1 MGNWSVFFTGLY
13 RARWFSGF
21 LSEKAGVE
29 RVCDYSTPSSLF
41 CLRFCLENHARYS
54 ASQVWTHALLGFRA
68 NFVEDMPIADRE
80 EILKLLMS
88 SERLLELYFLDQ
100 NKYLENHS
108 KTTRLGLEQDAK
120 YFWIFRDLDY
130 EKWVQRRGEAKILG
144 LHGPSTEGL
153 ELAASH
159 IVQHLQKLATASQED
174 EVLLYFFYNSTRH
187 RYEWGPQNVV
197 GWRELVCVWNLLRQ
211 LIGNRSTAAGPHLQ
225 IFLKK
230 ALHSLSDHELVELR
244 AHDGPTDALR
254 LLLCLSKP
262 QNLWDALG
270 QVLGDLRQRENPK
283 RLGKPNFTLI
293 VDLNTM
299 DGAWNELID
308 NIRKMTV
315 GLQGYGTVRVLI
327 SNLPETSNLW
337 QHRPA
342 EILLEYDKERKGMYS
357 PQIQSSLIIVGFRSL
372 Y

>member
-1 MGNWSVFFTGLY
+1 
-13 RARWFSGF
+13 
-21 LSEKAGVE
+21 
-29 RVCDYSTPSSLF
+29 
-41 CLRFCLENHARYS
+41 
-54 ASQVWTHALLGFRA
+54 
-68 NFVEDMPIADRE
+68 
-80 EILKLLMS
+80 MS

-100 NKYLENHS
+100 NEYLESHS
-108 KTTRLGLEQDAK
+108 KTAGPGLELDAK
-120 YFWIFRDLDY
+120 YFWIFRNLDY
-130 EKWVQRRGEAKILG
+130 EKWVQRRGETKILG
-144 LHGPSTEGL
+144 LHGPSIEGL

-159 IVQHLQKLATASQED
+159 IVRYLRKLDIASQED

-187 RYEWGPQNVV
+187 WHEWGPQNVV

-225 IFLKK
+225 IFLKE
-230 ALHSLSDHELVELR
+230 ALYSLSDHELVELR
-244 AHDGPTDALR
+244 AHDDPTDALR

-270 QVLGDLRQRENPK
+270 QVLGELMQRENPK
-283 RLGKPNFTLI
+283 RLGKPNFTLV

-299 DGAWNELID
+299 GSAWNELVN

-315 GLQGYGTVRVLI
+315 GLPQGYGSVRVLI

-337 QHRPA
+337 QHQPA

-357 PQIQSSLIIVGFRSL
+357 PHT
-372 Y
+372 